1 LLRTPPE
8 AQTLIDQHRIS
19 LLRAPWREPPRAVR
33 NPSLL
38 VVELE
43 RQKIVVTMAASNSQ
57 SRAGDEHTR
66 AWEAP
71 FVDAVAERYVREI
84 AGTDIAD
91 RGEPASSVF
100 LAFFAPIRASWGTD
114 TPRPL

>member
-1 LLRTPPE
+1 
-8 AQTLIDQHRIS
+8 
-19 LLRAPWREPPRAVR
+19 
-33 NPSLL
+33 
-38 VVELE
+38 LE

-91 RGEPASSVF
+91 RGEP
-100 LAFFAPIRASWGTD
+100 R
-114 TPRPL
+114 